1 MFPVL
6 QDSASITVWVLLSTL
21 WLAEVGLNGQVCHS
35 HRGFWGCAV
44 EGWRG
49 RTVCRQT
56 PRVSRH
62 STYDVAL
69 VDGIWGLKV
78 NKLACHFCNKKKIVS
93 VMFFYFFYHLSDEA
107 YVNKKLSKT
116 ESHSV
121 VSKRFLSRGEVRLEA
136 N

>member
-1 MFPVL
+1 M
-6 QDSASITVWVLLSTL
+6 
-21 WLAEVGLNGQVCHS
+21 
-35 HRGFWGCAV
+35 
-44 EGWRG
+44 
-49 RTVCRQT
+49 CRQT